1 MQTIEQNFYNSL
13 NHEVSNLNFKNFNP
27 KPKAPP
33 CNKNVNR
40 QSISVIKPKMI
51 FPALLRELDRDEK
64 NLQRLEKL
72 KWQPTEIQYT
82 ELQIQILFNEVT
94 LEQWHATAY
103 VFHFVEF

>member
-1 MQTIEQNFYNSL
+1 
-13 NHEVSNLNFKNFNP
+13 
-27 KPKAPP
+27 
-33 CNKNVNR
+33 
-40 QSISVIKPKMI
+40 MI